1 LFPNGNEKFVK
12 SREDHNQRR
21 SFDEVV
27 QTHDKNIDLTVECI
41 LFILTVIVGR
51 WIMAFERYVP
61 PRTAGAR
68 PRATIRPSGLIS
80 FDATSVEVFDLDK
93 ATHAVLFFDKT
104 RKLLGVHT
112 TSNPKEPG
120 AFALSRRRR
129 SVSLKAPQFFTQ
141 YGLTIDEA
149 QRFDVSEDKTNK
161 MLTINV
167 KNVQRRRGRR
177 PKKG

>member
-1 LFPNGNEKFVK
+1 
-12 SREDHNQRR
+12 
-21 SFDEVV
+21 
-27 QTHDKNIDLTVECI
+27 
-41 LFILTVIVGR
+41 
-51 WIMAFERYVP
+51 MAFERFVP
-61 PRTAGAR
+61 PQAAGAR

-104 RKLLGVHT
+104 RKLVGVQIT
-112 TSNPKEPG
+112 NKGEEAG
-120 AFALSRRRR
+120 AFKLSRRRR
-129 SVSLKAPQFFTQ
+129 SVNVKAPQFFSQ

-149 QRFDVSEDKTNK
+149 QRFDVSQDKGSK

-177 PKKG
+177 PKKA

>member
-1 LFPNGNEKFVK
+1 
-12 SREDHNQRR
+12 
-21 SFDEVV
+21 
-27 QTHDKNIDLTVECI
+27 
-41 LFILTVIVGR
+41 
-51 WIMAFERYVP
+51 MAFERYVP

-68 PRATIRPSGLIS
+68 PKATIRPSGLIS
-80 FDATSVEVFDLDK
+80 FDATAVEVFELDK

-104 RKLLGVHT
+104 RKLLGIHT
-112 TSNPKEPG
+112 TSNQKEAG
-120 AFALSRRRR
+120 AFKLSRRRR

-149 QRFDVSEDKTNK
+149 QRFDVSEDKANK